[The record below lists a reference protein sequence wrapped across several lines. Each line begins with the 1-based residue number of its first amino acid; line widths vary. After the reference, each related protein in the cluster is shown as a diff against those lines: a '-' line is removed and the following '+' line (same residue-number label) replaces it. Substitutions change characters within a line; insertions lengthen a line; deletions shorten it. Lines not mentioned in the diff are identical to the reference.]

1 MLLLSRLGL
10 YATLDSVFTQYWNI
24 YSLKINKGSSV
35 HYYVGQIYINIPHR
49 NKTELFYRLSCV
61 WIETS
66 LTNSRSNYLRSW
78 SSELCYFWATKLG
91 GRTWTPPSL
100 CFFFMNNLACWLRRV
115 MYVFL
120 LKTVNCIVSVCL
132 HVDWSKANTCTVYT
146 VQHDTFKGKAPLFTA
161 GAVSNHG
168 ALTSLAEPAAEET
181 VLSLEVGILTWKG
194 NYFIY
199 YFLY

>member
-1 MLLLSRLGL
+1 MSSLFLFVLDPVLLLSRLGL

-91 GRTWTPPSL
+91 GRTWTPPIV
-100 CFFFMNNLACWLRRV
+100 FFFYEQSSLLTATSDVCFPSQNSELYCQRLFACWL
-115 MYVFL
+115 
-120 LKTVNCIVSVCL
+120 I
-132 HVDWSKANTCTVYT
+132 
-146 VQHDTFKGKAPLFTA
+146 
-161 GAVSNHG
+161 
-168 ALTSLAEPAAEET
+168 
-181 VLSLEVGILTWKG
+181 
-194 NYFIY
+194 
-199 YFLY
+199 